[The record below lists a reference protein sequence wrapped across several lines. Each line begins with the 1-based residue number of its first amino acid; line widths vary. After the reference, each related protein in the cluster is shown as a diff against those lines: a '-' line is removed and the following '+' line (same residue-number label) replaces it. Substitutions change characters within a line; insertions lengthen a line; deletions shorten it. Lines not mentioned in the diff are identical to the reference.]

1 MTQETLNLYDE
12 FLSEVTQEMAEMFDT
27 FMLDPEGNPC
37 VVCLTEDYLE
47 NNQTRFMNRLYQL
60 GKENPSIIRFLL
72 VQLGKQF
79 DAYKLMS
86 DQMLA
91 SHDELFPETDANDCT

>member
-1 MTQETLNLYDE
+1 MQKTLDLYDE

-37 VVCLTEDYLE
+37 VVCLTEEYLE
-47 NNQTRFMNRLYQL
+47 KNQTKFMTRLYQL
-60 GKENPSIIRFLL
+60 GKENPSMIRFLL

-86 DQMLA
+86 DSMSNNFDDLFA
-91 SHDELFPETDANDCT
+91 SEGKE